1 MNTEKREKELIK
13 EDKINKEYYES
24 FEWFW
29 DKQTDKKEKKM
40 RIERKNGWI
49 HISDIIGG
57 YLETRKY
64 MDYTENEAKRL
75 FKEEFNIKGDE

>member
-13 EDKINKEYYES
+13 EDKMII
-24 FEWFW
+24 
-29 DKQTDKKEKKM
+29 KK
-40 RIERKNGWI
+40 KNGWI
-49 HISDIIGG
+49 HISDIIGE

-75 FKEEFNIKGDE
+75 FKEEFNIKGERDEWNR